1 MWTLGSLLLLAFN
14 FAEWLVTSPL
24 RPRSKWV
31 VRVLI
36 VGVLALSWL
45 VPAGDRRFD
54 TPASEASLEH
64 GYGLVSWEFDHFFD
78 KWSHRIWT
86 TLPWTPTSEADRRE
100 NLERY
105 ELLVGELS
113 SAKDSL
119 DRATSAA
126 VLDEVEV
133 DAAQRDVDRL
143 ISERNALRD
152 GLEEY
157 LEQIIAETVRSDE
170 VDLVASFVWP
180 PVDFLIG
187 DPPKLLV
194 TSPRDEIVRIEDV
207 LIDPDI
213 SVEDMARIED
223 ELVGTQ
229 NISAVVLQT
238 GGLASYP
245 NVIPTSDL
253 KRLVDVASHEWLHS
267 YLTFHPLG
275 MAYFSGGDIRSV
287 NETLADIF
295 GREVGL
301 RVYSEVTG
309 EPYVAPTR
317 PETASKDRGEN
328 DSALEDPEAFSFNRF
343 MGEIRSR
350 TDELLAEGQIDEAEA
365 YMESRRV
372 ELLDHNY
379 PIRKINQAYFA
390 FHGTYAESPSSASSI
405 ARYMWDLREQVD
417 SVGEMV
423 KLLRPLRTYKEFEQF
438 LVERGIELESDE

>member
-1 MWTLGSLLLLAFN
+1 
-14 FAEWLVTSPL
+14 
-24 RPRSKWV
+24 
-31 VRVLI
+31 
-36 VGVLALSWL
+36 
-45 VPAGDRRFD
+45 
-54 TPASEASLEH
+54 
-64 GYGLVSWEFDHFFD
+64 
-78 KWSHRIWT
+78 
-86 TLPWTPTSEADRRE
+86 
-100 NLERY
+100 
-105 ELLVGELS
+105 
-113 SAKDSL
+113 
-119 DRATSAA
+119 
-126 VLDEVEV
+126 
-133 DAAQRDVDRL
+133 
-143 ISERNALRD
+143 
-152 GLEEY
+152 
-157 LEQIIAETVRSDE
+157 
-170 VDLVASFVWP
+170 
-180 PVDFLIG
+180 
-187 DPPKLLV
+187 
-194 TSPRDEIVRIEDV
+194 
-207 LIDPDI
+207 
-213 SVEDMARIED
+213 
-223 ELVGTQ
+223 
-229 NISAVVLQT
+229 
-238 GGLASYP
+238 
-245 NVIPTSDL
+245 
-253 KRLVDVASHEWLHS
+253 VASHEWLHS